1 MIAVKW
7 EFEGTGAEVA
17 AAQMVVEKIL
27 ARCQRALRNVW
38 CPVHG
43 SGVALTVRGR
53 TLEELELGIDEIE
66 GLRALQDPLRHR
78 AGYFGRDDRSAR
90 QFDFRRAPDQYRD
103 LVQRSESAE
112 HRRHMTRIDHPDHG
126 HDRDAVFDLD
136 SG

>member
-53 TLEELELGIDEIE
+53 TLEELELGIEPCCQASIDEASMRI
-66 GLRALQDPLRHR
+66 HR
-78 AGYFGRDDRSAR
+78 RRGQPRVVLPFDRSTSPTTTER
-90 QFDFRRAPDQYRD
+90 RRAVRR
-103 LVQRSESAE
+103 RSRLGDAG
-112 HRRHMTRIDHPDHG
+112 RRT
-126 HDRDAVFDLD
+126 A
-136 SG
+136 